1 MIWTSRSVKPPT
13 GSLAVPPRATFRN
26 HPLLG
31 KRVHL
36 NAIEPADGPALWEA
50 VESSRDELARWLPW
64 VPYNNSPSTSQR
76 YAEACAADW
85 DNGRA
90 LRFAIR
96 DNTSQQLLGVVS
108 LDNCVHLHR
117 NCDLGYWLQTPAT
130 GAGLMTEAANLC
142 LAFAFDDLALRRV
155 RCAAASD
162 NHRSL
167 RIIARLGFHFEGIS
181 RQAEFVGGR
190 WVDHAVFS
198 RLATDSAR

>member
-1 MIWTSRSVKPPT
+1 MIWSSRSTKPPA
-13 GSLAVPPRATFRN
+13 GNLSVPPRASLRN

-50 VESSRDELARWLPW
+50 VESSREQLTQWLPW
-64 VPYNNSPSTSQR
+64 VPYNNSPATSQR

-85 DNGRA
+85 DSGRA
-90 LRFAIR
+90 LRFGVR
-96 DNTSQQLLGVVS
+96 DNRSQQLIGVVS

-117 NCDLGYWLQTPAT
+117 NCDLGYWLHSAFT
-130 GAGLMTEAANLC
+130 GLGLMHEAATLC

-155 RCAAASD
+155 RCAAATD

-167 RIIARLGFHFEGIS
+167 RVIGRLGFHFEGIS

-198 RLATDSAR
+198 RLATDASR